1 MRDRVRC
8 GRPNYK
14 FGEIIFSS
22 QVHIPLHFL
31 RELFISRAT
40 IFSWGLVSV
49 SSFLAPGIFYVMLN
63 SKIQAYLMGTTDLSW
78 YHYSPCFLRI
88 SLFSWVQLK
97 TFGSLHRRY
106 TRGSYS
112 NFTSDI
118 KVVVSPSNF
127 MSSIQCVN
135 FIIIVINYQFVV
147 VWSFVVY
154 TMKFWFSAPAITYY
168 FKQAPPSLEL
178 NILFHFFR
186 WISEID
192 APLK

>member
-1 MRDRVRC
+1 MGAQTISLAKLFC
-8 GRPNYK
+8 PQK
-14 FGEIIFSS
+14 FIFHYIFWGSYLYL
-22 QVHIPLHFL
+22 VPRFL
-31 RELFISRAT
+31 SEALY
-40 IFSWGLVSV
+40 VSV

-178 NILFHFFR
+178 NILFYFFR
-186 WISEID
+186 
-192 APLK
+192 

>member
-1 MRDRVRC
+1 M
-8 GRPNYK
+8 GAQTISSAKLFFPHK
-14 FGEIIFSS
+14 FIFHCIFWGSYLYL
-22 QVHIPLHFL
+22 VPRFL
-31 RELFISRAT
+31 AEALY
-40 IFSWGLVSV
+40 VPV

>member
-22 QVHIPLHFL
+22 KVHIPLHFL

-40 IFSWGLVSV
+40 IFIWGLVCFSV
-49 SSFLAPGIFYVMLN
+49 FIFG
-63 SKIQAYLMGTTDLSW
+63 SKDILRHAQFHNTSLFNGNDGPVLTM
-78 YHYSPCFLRI
+78 PCFLRI

-178 NILFHFFR
+178 NILFYFFR
-186 WISEID
+186 
-192 APLK
+192 